1 MALALAMPAYWGG
14 RELILNHRAAPSGS
28 PVVVEAPWGSSL
40 GRIADILHQAGV
52 VDHPRLFMLAARLSG
67 MSGRLRAGEYRLS
80 PAMSYRRILESICR
94 GKVLLRALVIPE
106 GFTMHQI
113 VRRAAARKLLNLDQ
127 ALALLTDRDFIKSLG
142 LKAPSLEGYLF
153 PTTYLLPKN
162 LGARAALTVMVRRF
176 QAVWRELAP
185 QAKARGLSQ
194 RQAVILASIIER
206 EAMLD
211 SERPLIS
218 AVYHNRLKKG
228 MRLQADPTVIYG
240 MARFDGNLR
249 KRDLGE
255 DTPYNTYVHPGL
267 PPGPICSPGRASL
280 EAAVEPARTK
290 DLYFVARGDGSHQFS
305 RSYRAHVNAV
315 NRYQRRRRR

>member
-1 MALALAMPAYWGG
+1 
-14 RELILNHRAAPSGS
+14 
-28 PVVVEAPWGSSL
+28 
-40 GRIADILHQAGV
+40 
-52 VDHPRLFMLAARLSG
+52 
-67 MSGRLRAGEYRLS
+67 
-80 PAMSYRRILESICR
+80 
-94 GKVLLRALVIPE
+94 VLLRALVIPE

-290 DLYFVARGDGSHQFS
+290 DLYFVAKGDGSHQFS